1 MTDDLIASIGK
12 QLNIPKSDEN
22 GWICRVVY
30 SIAGQMALA
39 SLWDHAEDGSSV
51 SIQHFKSRIEQIFD
65 AYESVYPIKDKK
77 EIKDR
82 TELIEDMYSIY
93 LRNGFF
99 YHSAHQLSP
108 ATHMVAGTGNIVLH
122 RGSSPDE
129 KLFMSG
135 LGFYSIQASSSNGEI
150 ATMFGLQERPFEQ
163 YLEDLLTYCE
173 WEPIDWPDS
182 AEFLRLVPPF
192 MSGGYWQ
199 QVPEKDGRISLV
211 RYGDPNKNFAF
222 YRYDHGAY
230 MQKPIPE
237 WRIRDYFSNVSGNY
251 GEYRRIAIS
260 LLKKYGT
267 LPEIKTKETESLIEI
282 KLGYRLPPSEEDFFK
297 LYSWPVRYDFT
308 AKKLP
313 VFTRMM
319 AKQIYP
325 VFKHELESI
334 GYCFVEE

>member
-65 AYESVYPIKDKK
+65 AYESIYPKTGFPPDKT
-77 EIKDR
+77 D
-82 TELIEDMYSIY
+82 LIEEMYSIY

-99 YHSAHQLSP
+99 YHSAYQISP
-108 ATHMVAGTGNIVLH
+108 AVPANGGNDGLVLH
-122 RGSSPDE
+122 RGSAPDA

-135 LGFYSIQASSSNGEI
+135 LGFYSVQNLTSDRTISS
-150 ATMFGLQERPFEQ
+150 MFGLQEQSFES
-163 YLEDLLTYCE
+163 YLGELLEHDE

-182 AEFLRLVPPF
+182 AEFLRLDPPF
-192 MSGGYWQ
+192 TRGYWQ

-211 RYGDPNKNFAF
+211 RYGEPNRIFAF
-222 YRYDHGAY
+222 YRYDHGVHL
-230 MQKPIPE
+230 QKPIPE
-237 WRIRDYFSNVSGNY
+237 WRMQDYFSNNSGNY

-260 LLKKYGT
+260 LLTKYSA
-267 LPEIKTKETESLIEI
+267 LPQIKAKVSRELIEI

-308 AKKLP
+308 AKTPP
-313 VFTRMM
+313 VFTRIM